1 MLEVFS
7 MEYVLAVDLGA
18 TNIRV
23 ALGTRDGK
31 ILSKVKEKTV
41 RHGDEHAIANQIV
54 KIINKHFFHAIR
66 YSLGLGIGSIGPL
79 DLEKGKIVNPANLPF
94 KTVKLKEPL
103 EEKLGLEV
111 KILNDAVAAV
121 WGEKVYGLG
130 RNVRNLVYVT
140 LSTGIGAGVI
150 VDDHLLIGKDGNA
163 HEVGHIVVDFNG
175 TMRCGCGKLGHWE
188 AYASGRNIPK
198 YVAHLVRTKFS
209 QLLSTSSLKKYFDE
223 GMLTAEILFR
233 EAKSNDPLALR
244 IVEEIG
250 KINAAGFAS
259 IINAYDPELIT
270 IGGAI
275 ALNNSELVLKYLTK
289 YLDLYVLNR
298 KPEIKIT
305 PLGEDIVLYG
315 ALALIVKP
323 PLYYSKP

>member
-1 MLEVFS
+1 

-31 ILSKVKEKTV
+31 LVSKVKEKTI
-41 RHGDEHAIANQIV
+41 RHGDEYAIANQIV
-54 KIINKHFFHAIR
+54 RIINTYFPYAVKH
-66 YSLGLGIGSIGPL
+66 SLGLGVGSIGPL
-79 DLEKGKIVNPANLPF
+79 DLEKGRIVNPVNLPF
-94 KTVKLKEPL
+94 KTVELREPL

-111 KILNDAVAAV
+111 RILNDAVAAV
-121 WGEKVYGLG
+121 WGEKVFGAG
-130 RNVRNLVYVT
+130 KNVKNIVYVT
-140 LSTGIGAGVI
+140 LSTGIGAGII
-150 VDDHLLIGKDGNA
+150 VDNHLLIGKDGNA

-198 YVAHLVRTKFS
+198 YVSYLVRSKFS
-209 QLLSTSSLKKYFDE
+209 QLLETSSLRKYLEKKE
-223 GMLTAEILFR
+223 LTAEILFK
-233 EAKSNDPLALR
+233 EARKGDSLALE

-275 ALNNSELVLKYLTK
+275 ALNNSEIVLKYLTK
-289 YLDLYVLNR
+289 YLDFYVLNR

-315 ALALIVKP
+315 ALALVIRP
-323 PLYYSKP
+323 PPYYAKF

>member
-1 MLEVFS
+1 MFS

-41 RHGDEHAIANQIV
+41 RHGDEYAVANQII

-66 YSLGLGIGSIGPL
+66 HSLGLGIGSIGPL
-79 DLEKGKIVNPANLPF
+79 DLKKGRIVNPTNLPF
-94 KTVKLKEPL
+94 KTVELKEPL

-121 WGEKVYGLG
+121 WGEKVFGIG
-130 RNVRNLVYVT
+130 GNVRNLVYVT
-140 LSTGIGAGVI
+140 LSTGIGVGVI

-188 AYASGRNIPK
+188 AYTSGRNIPK
-198 YVAHLVRTKFS
+198 YVAHLVRTKFP
-209 QLLSTSSLKKYFDE
+209 QLLSTSSLKKYFNE
-223 GMLTAEILFR
+223 GKLTAEILFR
-233 EAKSNDPLALR
+233 EAKRGDALALK

-250 KINAAGFAS
+250 KVNAAGFAS
-259 IINAYDPELIT
+259 IINAYDPELVT
-270 IGGAI
+270 VGGAI
-275 ALNNSELVLKYLTK
+275 ALNNSELVLKYLIK
-289 YLDLYVLNR
+289 YLDFYVLNR

-315 ALALIVKP
+315 ALALIAKP
-323 PLYYSKP
+323 PSYYAKL